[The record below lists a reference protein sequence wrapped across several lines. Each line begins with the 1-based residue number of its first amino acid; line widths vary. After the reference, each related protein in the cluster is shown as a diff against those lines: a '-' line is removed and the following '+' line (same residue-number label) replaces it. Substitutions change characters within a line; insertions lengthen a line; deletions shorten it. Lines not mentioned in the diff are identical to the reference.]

1 MFFACVGASTAMAR
15 DLIAMGIGGWVG
27 AAFVIGYF
35 YIQNVQFDLKT
46 VAIACLLPFTI
57 GLCSEFL
64 HYVIRMNSLLLGA
77 MLLPDVIV
85 IATILASIATIVY
98 VIYKDRWGVRFLD
111 VRNELIPGEEYA
123 DESEDEDEG
132 EDEGEDESQSES
144 HDVTES
150 SESEGK
156 HDDNEGRHNGE
167 DHGEDHG
174 EDSSDDESGNVDDT
188 TESDDDGGEEE
199 ESVVTPPVAH
209 DARDIIAE
217 LGFTTLPPSPAE

>member
-123 DESEDEDEG
+123 DESEDE
-132 EDEGEDESQSES
+132 SQSES

>member
-1 MFFACVGASTAMAR
+1 MAR

-123 DESEDEDEG
+123 DESEDE
-132 EDEGEDESQSES
+132 SQSES

-156 HDDNEGRHNGE
+156 HDDNEGRHN
-167 DHGEDHG
+167 GEDHG